1 MLEVFNE
8 LLLLL
13 LVEMLPLFTE
23 WVIEVEV
30 QYKFGWC
37 FVYILGPLFLLNI
50 GYVIMAL
57 VGIFTK
63 KLKAY

>member
-13 LVEMLPLFTE
+13 LVEMLPLFTD

>member
-8 LLLLL
+8 LLLLS
-13 LVEMLPLFTE
+13 LVEMLPLFTD
-23 WVIEVEV
+23 WVDEVEV